1 MEYIN
6 NFYSAIKSL
15 NEFDHAEVHNIV
27 SGQLAPSLREKAFTL
42 NYHRA
47 EINVE
52 LLLTLTDTRQ
62 FQAIAMLARSVF
74 EMAAEIRLILRDP
87 EAGEKIAIF
96 TDLEKLRSAKQILR
110 FKAAYPSY
118 EMPQGQWLAFVPA
131 SETRLMAEQD
141 RLWPGIK
148 RVKHWSGF
156 MDLARRTE
164 VLGHPFEEMYQVNY
178 PQLSWYVHSGVT
190 GVANPTA
197 ELLAQL
203 AGVAYIITFHSYAEI
218 LKSVIE
224 QFHIDKVDPTV
235 KTKLTFATHVAFTK
249 SREEADQLLKACTNG

>member
-1 MEYIN
+1 MNMEYIN

-110 FKAAYPSY
+110 FKSSVSFLRDAAGSVA
-118 EMPQGQWLAFVPA
+118 GIRSCKRDPA
-131 SETRLMAEQD
+131 HGRAG
-141 RLWPGIK
+141 PP
-148 RVKHWSGF
+148 V
-156 MDLARRTE
+156 AR
-164 VLGHPFEEMYQVNY
+164 N
-178 PQLSWYVHSGVT
+178 
-190 GVANPTA
+190 
-197 ELLAQL
+197 
-203 AGVAYIITFHSYAEI
+203 
-218 LKSVIE
+218 
-224 QFHIDKVDPTV
+224 
-235 KTKLTFATHVAFTK
+235 
-249 SREEADQLLKACTNG
+249 